1 MQVPV
6 HATQRG
12 KLETPIPSILC
23 KAAEFKPPRFSQA
36 GTAAQAVLGGRGGQ
50 NQRLLTGL
58 ERWILGGGGRVGRS
72 LCGCIK
78 VKLETSVQREMARCM
93 CTHGS
98 RASIPDPRPE
108 PEGCPPRTP
117 VPHRHIGCSRGA
129 EHPISE
135 ARPSAKSFVLA
146 SPLARIAVITCQQV
160 PLPGSPPATLHTGR
174 RAPPKGSVA
183 TLRPALRPRLQP
195 PLQSLDRGV
204 TWAWAGIPS
213 SPCPPQVLPSLHP
226 CSPWQA
232 LRRPWPLSF
241 LACPLR
247 GVTYPVLT
255 CPANVYLSFTTQPRS
270 EAAFLCSPLGGT

>member
-1 MQVPV
+1 MKHQYKGRWPDACA
-6 HATQRG
+6 HTAQG
-12 KLETPIPSILC
+12 
-23 KAAEFKPPRFSQA
+23 QA
-36 GTAAQAVLGGRGGQ
+36 
-50 NQRLLTGL
+50 
-58 ERWILGGGGRVGRS
+58 S
-72 LCGCIK
+72 
-78 VKLETSVQREMARCM
+78 
-93 CTHGS
+93 
-98 RASIPDPRPE
+98 
-108 PEGCPPRTP
+108 RTP
-117 VPHRHIGCSRGA
+117 GQSQRAVRHARLFPTATSAAHGVLS
-129 EHPISE
+129 PISE

-146 SPLARIAVITCQQV
+146 SPLAWIAVITCQQV

-255 CPANVYLSFTTQPRS
+255 CPANVYLSYTYFH
-270 EAAFLCSPLGGT
+270 

>member
-1 MQVPV
+1 MRLQRSPARHGAPPGRATPRLRTRQTHHTAPHGDLQLALACKSLNRFTYKKEREAQKMQVPV

-129 EHPISE
+129 EPH
-135 ARPSAKSFVLA
+135 F
-146 SPLARIAVITCQQV
+146 
-160 PLPGSPPATLHTGR
+160 
-174 RAPPKGSVA
+174 
-183 TLRPALRPRLQP
+183 
-195 PLQSLDRGV
+195 
-204 TWAWAGIPS
+204 
-213 SPCPPQVLPSLHP
+213 
-226 CSPWQA
+226 
-232 LRRPWPLSF
+232 
-241 LACPLR
+241 
-247 GVTYPVLT
+247 
-255 CPANVYLSFTTQPRS
+255 
-270 EAAFLCSPLGGT
+270 

>member
-1 MQVPV
+1 MKHQYKGRWPDACA
-6 HATQRG
+6 HTAQG
-12 KLETPIPSILC
+12 
-23 KAAEFKPPRFSQA
+23 QA
-36 GTAAQAVLGGRGGQ
+36 
-50 NQRLLTGL
+50 
-58 ERWILGGGGRVGRS
+58 S
-72 LCGCIK
+72 
-78 VKLETSVQREMARCM
+78 
-93 CTHGS
+93 
-98 RASIPDPRPE
+98 
-108 PEGCPPRTP
+108 RTP
-117 VPHRHIGCSRGA
+117 GQSQRAVRHARLFPTATSAAHGVLS
-129 EHPISE
+129 PISE

-195 PLQSLDRGV
+195 PLQSLNRGV